1 MNKICWPRNASNLA
15 KSGRALLSCFFF
27 FFLASSTESFWM
39 VVEVSDLCRLFLQ
52 SSLLIFRVHQFLLS
66 DEKLFVERVSFLL
79 SLKEK
84 EQSVLTCT
92 RGHRHVWMLQTAK
105 ARPTMRTNLKVTYVV
120 QVFPQGDLTA
130 DQLVSQIVI
139 FLFQAHVSVL

>member
-1 MNKICWPRNASNLA
+1 
-15 KSGRALLSCFFF
+15 
-27 FFLASSTESFWM
+27 M

-66 DEKLFVERVSFLL
+66 DEKLFVERISFLL

-92 RGHRHVWMLQTAK
+92 RGHRHV
-105 ARPTMRTNLKVTYVV
+105 
-120 QVFPQGDLTA
+120 
-130 DQLVSQIVI
+130 
-139 FLFQAHVSVL
+139 

>member
-1 MNKICWPRNASNLA
+1 
-15 KSGRALLSCFFF
+15 
-27 FFLASSTESFWM
+27 
-39 VVEVSDLCRLFLQ
+39 
-52 SSLLIFRVHQFLLS
+52 
-66 DEKLFVERVSFLL
+66 
-79 SLKEK
+79 
-84 EQSVLTCT
+84 
-92 RGHRHVWMLQTAK
+92 MLQTAK